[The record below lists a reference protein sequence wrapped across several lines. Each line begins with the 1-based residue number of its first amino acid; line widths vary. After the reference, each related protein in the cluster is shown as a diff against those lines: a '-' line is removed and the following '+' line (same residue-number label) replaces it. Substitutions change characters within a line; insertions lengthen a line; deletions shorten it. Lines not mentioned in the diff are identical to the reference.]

1 MLKQRREIAQS
12 VADQLFAAEAAI
24 DAALAETAKLTGM
37 IPALRVQAG
46 LSAFIGQ
53 EAIIEASQTTTALVK
68 ARSRICA
75 MHTALTVAQKQ
86 MGLGAV
92 AFGGLVTKPPM
103 AEDAGRTLAVVPATA
118 QAA

>member
-24 DAALAETAKLTGM
+24 DAAVAATAKLAGM
-37 IPALRVQAG
+37 IPALREEAG

-53 EAIIEASQTTTALVK
+53 EAIVEASQTMATLVK
-68 ARSRICA
+68 ARSRICTT
-75 MHTALTVAQKQ
+75 HTALTLAQKQ

-92 AFGGLVTKPPM
+92 AFGSWAKPSAELAEGRRLRSIGGL
-103 AEDAGRTLAVVPATA
+103 E
-118 QAA
+118 AAA

>member
-12 VADQLFAAEAAI
+12 VAEQLFAAEAAI
-24 DAALAETAKLTGM
+24 DAAIAATAKLTGM
-37 IPALRVQAG
+37 MPAIRGEAG

-53 EAIIEASQTTTALVK
+53 EAIVEASQTTAALVK

-75 MHTALTVAQKQ
+75 THTALSLAQKQ

-92 AFGGLVTKPPM
+92 AFGSYAKPT
-103 AEDAGRTLAVVPATA
+103 AELSDARQLRSVV
-118 QAA
+118 AADIAA